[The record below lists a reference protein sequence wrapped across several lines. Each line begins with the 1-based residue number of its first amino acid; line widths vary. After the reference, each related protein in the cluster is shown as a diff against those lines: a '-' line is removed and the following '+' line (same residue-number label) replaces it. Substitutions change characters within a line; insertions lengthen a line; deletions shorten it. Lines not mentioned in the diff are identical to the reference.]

1 MEKLELLPEAE
12 DFALPVFGLR
22 ARILSVRG
30 EVRVPV
36 QGVLRLGER
45 DLALPVDERRGCCAS
60 GGGSGGG
67 GDDGG
72 GFAGEAVVVDES
84 HSEGG
89 LERWRIYPRRRGG
102 WRR

>member
-22 ARILSVRG
+22 GRILSVRG

-45 DLALPVDERRGCCAS
+45 DLALPVDERRGRCAS
-60 GGGSGGG
+60 GGGGGG
-67 GDDGG
+67 GGG
-72 GFAGEAVVVDES
+72 GFAREAVVVDES

-102 WRR
+102 CRR